1 MHLHVLLVD
10 AEGRGHRVLHRL
22 RILRRR
28 PQDRPVPLDL
38 GDGSRRLHR
47 GVRSHRRVITRL
59 DDLAALGE
67 LRVDV
72 AVVAEDLAGL
82 RDRCLQRLLVRLGRE
97 RRIRAVV
104 PLDLQRP
111 TALQHRPRVV
121 ANHRDAAERL
131 EAVRRLERVERHRL
145 LHAAHLLR
153 GRVVDAPHGAAE
165 HRRVLDRGVDH
176 AFTEHVEPELRL
188 AGDDVLL
195 VVGGRVLAHELPG
208 RAVLEADGFALR
220 HRQLGCRRH
229 QRAVVQRAAGR
240 LVHDLVVPRD
250 ALAARD
256 APLPRGRRH
265 QHRPRRGAGVPERLV
280 EIADRPRAV
289 GVLIAVARVANAL
302 LDGHAAPVGVELVG
316 GHLRQRRPDAGAHL
330 GAMGDD
336 EDRAVGTD
344 AEIHAR
350 IQRRRLG
357 LGPERR
363 LLREQGRGQ
372 DFRGEHEGAGSGDA
386 VQELAAADVFDAAHD
401 RPPFAAVL
409 MAARI
414 RW

>member
-1 MHLHVLLVD
+1 MPVFATVASRAFLYGSD
-10 AEGRGHRVLHRL
+10 ANVAL
-22 RILRRR
+22 RA
-28 PQDRPVPLDL
+28 VAPLDF
-38 GDGSRRLHR
+38 
-47 GVRSHRRVITRL
+47 
-59 DDLAALGE
+59 
-67 LRVDV
+67 
-72 AVVAEDLAGL
+72 
-82 RDRCLQRLLVRLGRE
+82 QR
-97 RRIRAVV
+97 A
-104 PLDLQRP
+104 P
-111 TALQHRPRVV
+111 ALQDGPRVV
-121 ANHRDAAERL
+121 ADHRDTAERL
-131 EAVRRLERVERHRL
+131 ESVRWLERVQRDRL

-165 HRRVLDRGVDH
+165 HRRVLDRGMDH

-195 VVGGRVLAHELPG
+195 VVGGRVLTHELPR
-208 RAVLEADGFALR
+208 RAILEAERFAFR
-220 HRQLGCRRH
+220 HRQLGGGRH
-229 QRAVVQRAAGR
+229 ERTVVERAAGR

-250 ALAARD
+250 ALAARH
-256 APLPRGRRH
+256 APLPGGRRQ
-265 QHRPRRGAGVPERLV
+265 QHRPRRGAGVAERLV
-280 EIADRPRAV
+280 EVADRPRAV
-289 GVLIAVARVANAL
+289 GILIAVARIADAL

-316 GHLRQRRPDAGAHL
+316 GHLWQRRPDASAHL

-350 IQRRRLG
+350 IQQRRLG

-372 DFRGEHEGAGSGDA
+372 DFRGKHEGAGSGDA

-401 RPPFAAVL
+401 RPPFAAAL